1 MTAKTITVEGNTYD
15 IRESHHLEYENDAEN
30 SHKFWETNLLFRNNT
45 WSVYTRWGKIGTNG
59 QDKLTLCST
68 ESEAVRM
75 AATGVN
81 EKTRKG
87 YIHTSE
93 TVKAATKAP
102 VKKTKIVEV
111 ETEWDIS

>member
-1 MTAKTITVEGNTYD
+1 MARTLTIDGKSYD
-15 IRESHHLEYENDAEN
+15 VRESHHLEYENDAEN
-30 SHKFWETNLLFRNNT
+30 SHKFWETNLLFLNNV

-59 QDKLTLCST
+59 QNKHTMCTT

-75 AATGVN
+75 ISTGVN

-87 YIHTSE
+87 YVATSE
-93 TVKAATKAP
+93 TVKAAPKTPP